1 MKNYIKPEAEVYKV
15 GIVSPLCGSVVKPD
29 ESEDGQIE
37 SGRAKEHDYFLF
49 DEGNG
54 DGHTGRRGLW
64 DDDDFED

>member
-15 GIVSPLCGSVVKPD
+15 GIVSPLCVS
-29 ESEDGQIE
+29 SEDGQIE
-37 SGRAKEHDYFLF
+37 SGDAKQHDYFLF

-64 DDDDFED
+64 DDEDFED

>member
-15 GIVSPLCGSVVKPD
+15 GIVSPLCGSVTPKPK
-29 ESEDGQIE
+29 EDGQIPE
-37 SGRAKEHDYFLF
+37 GDAKVHDYFLF

-64 DDDDFED
+64 DDEDFED